1 LILAACEAPE
11 MCAYYVPEIGP
22 APRWAG
28 FLDNV
33 TEEMAE
39 DMSAA
44 GKGAYSDFKFVDK
57 QELDT

>member
-1 LILAACEAPE
+1 